1 MNRTEEEIINS
12 FKDALANGDVQTLQ
26 YMLSFAGNYQ
36 QMAMNIRHYEQYL
49 SCGYTGKPSFDKY
62 GWIENGKELKENIE
76 TVEVFE
82 DNGKYLSIELL
93 QLANGN
99 WVHGIRLGLSERGYA
114 GGADIWGTQYATRH
128 DAYLAALKRALKMT
142 SDSAKST
149 EMKYIKVIKEKMAES
164 KQLCLF

>member
-26 YMLSFAGNYQ
+26 YMLSFAGNYH

-99 WVHGIRLGLSERGYA
+99 WVHGIRL
-114 GGADIWGTQYATRH
+114 
-128 DAYLAALKRALKMT
+128 
-142 SDSAKST
+142 
-149 EMKYIKVIKEKMAES
+149 
-164 KQLCLF
+164 

>member
-12 FKDALANGDVQTLQ
+12 FKDALANGYANSRQC
-26 YMLSFAGNYQ
+26 MLSFTGNYYH
-36 QMAMNIRHYEQYL
+36 MAQNRRHYEQYL

-149 EMKYIKVIKEKMAES
+149 EMKYIKVIKGKMAES